1 MDMRPKVLSLLKLKS
16 KGLEYL
22 KQFCDVDV
30 IPYPGREELKSRL
43 PEYDAIIVP
52 LNYRL
57 DSELIASG
65 TNLKVISAHSAGYDN
80 IDVDEAT
87 RRGIYVTRVTGLL
100 SEAVAEFTV
109 GLTIALMR
117 RIPYFDSLV
126 RSGEWDDHQK
136 VWSRYKEM
144 NMLFGKTV
152 GILGMGAIGKA
163 ILRRMKALGAE
174 VVYWSRTRK
183 DVDAEYLEVDE
194 LIKRSHVIILI
205 LPLTPETKHIIDE
218 RRVKMME
225 GKYLINV
232 GRGALVDLEAVN
244 RALKEGKL
252 KGFATD
258 VYPVEP
264 LTESE
269 LFKEHFSTVLTPHY
283 AGATVESVEDISY
296 QAAKNVIKVLRGEVP
311 EDLVNWEVLKVR
323 PPEEVRILPPENP

>member
-1 MDMRPKVLSLLKLKS
+1 MQPMRPKVLSLLKIKS

-22 KQFCDVDV
+22 KRFCEVDV
-30 IPYPGREELKSRL
+30 LPYPDREELKSKL
-43 PEYDAIIVP
+43 PEYDAVIVP
-52 LNYRL
+52 LNYRF
-57 DSELIASG
+57 DSELIASAPK
-65 TNLKVISAHSAGYDN
+65 LKVISAHSAGYDN
-80 IDVDEAT
+80 IDVEEAT
-87 RRGIYVTRVTGLL
+87 KRGIYVTRVTGLL

-117 RIPYFDSLV
+117 RIPYFDSMV
-126 RSGEWDDHQK
+126 RRGEWDDHQK
-136 VWSRYKEM
+136 VWSRYREM

-163 ILRRMKALGAE
+163 ILRRMKALGTE

-194 LIKRSHVIILI
+194 LIRRSDVIVLI
-205 LPLTPETKHIIDE
+205 LPLTPETERIIDE
-218 RRVKMME
+218 RRVQMME
-225 GKYLINV
+225 GKYLVNV
-232 GRGALVDLEAVN
+232 GRGALVDLQAVA

-269 LFKEHFSTVLTPHY
+269 LFDEAFSTVLTPHY

-296 QAAKNVIKVLRGEVP
+296 QAAKNVVKVLMGQIP
-311 EDLVNWEVLKVR
+311 EDLVNREVVRVR
-323 PPEEVRILPPENP
+323 PPEEVKMLGS